1 MTIFVF
7 TITAQEQEAYNW
19 KHLNTHTGKILPP
32 AGDSFSYGLQR
43 VISECTYNEMNEN
56 CPMK

>member
-32 AGDSFSYGLQR
+32 ASDSFSYGLQR
-43 VISECTYNEMNEN
+43 VIREST
-56 CPMK
+56 

>member
-19 KHLNTHTGKILPP
+19 KHLNTHTGEILPP
-32 AGDSFSYGLQR
+32 AGDCFSYGLQR